1 MKNKTQML
9 LSILWCLAIAGSRI
23 LYFFLGEQIAT
34 DTYEYFAHAMIQTG
48 QSEIAFGYGPDSVYI
63 EILSLLL
70 RFSGNRIEAAAIFQ
84 MILQILWL
92 LLIFISISMILG
104 KLAGVMLSAILAAL
118 PRTLE
123 SIFVISPEN
132 FYLFVFSLILFFLAV
147 IVAFI
152 KKFCRRKKEEKK
164 ERQVQPAEMLVQEKS
179 TELEKPEEEVPEEKT
194 ENSIITED
202 GRRVQLLE
210 NPLPLPKKHVRKE
223 IHFDIEDFADDFDFK
238 ISDGDDFD
246 L

>member
-48 QSEIAFGYGPDSVYI
+48 QSEIAFGYGLDSVYM

-70 RFSGNRIEAAAIFQ
+70 RFSGNRIEAAAILQ

-92 LLIFISISMILG
+92 LLIFVSISMILG
-104 KLAGVMLSAILAAL
+104 KLAGAMLSAILAAL

-132 FYLFVFSLILFFLAV
+132 FYLFVFSLVLFFLAV
-147 IVAFI
+147 MIAFI
-152 KKFCRRKKEEKK
+152 KEFCRRKKENRE
-164 ERQVQPAEMLVQEKS
+164 EDPLQSVEMAAQEKW
-179 TELEKPEEEVPEEKT
+179 TELEKPDEEPEEGKG
-194 ENSIITED
+194 NSVITED
-202 GRRVQLLE
+202 GRCVQLLE
-210 NPLPLPKKHVRKE
+210 NPLPLPKKHVKKE
-223 IHFDIEDFADDFDFK
+223 IHFDFEDFTDDFDFK

>member
-1 MKNKTQML
+1 MKKKTQML
-9 LSILWCLAIAGSRI
+9 LSILWCLAIVGSRI

-147 IVAFI
+147 IVDFI
-152 KKFCRRKKEEKK
+152 KKFCRRKME
-164 ERQVQPAEMLVQEKS
+164 
-179 TELEKPEEEVPEEKT
+179 
-194 ENSIITED
+194 
-202 GRRVQLLE
+202 
-210 NPLPLPKKHVRKE
+210 
-223 IHFDIEDFADDFDFK
+223 
-238 ISDGDDFD
+238 
-246 L
+246 